1 MAATSEEP
9 QIVGIRQELETVMG
23 WRLGFKPETPVSGNC
38 VWESFKTPTLPCR
51 VDCEDWVCP
60 GRVCGRLLVEL
71 FWTIK
76 HQLWRGLWALFL
88 RHL

>member
-9 QIVGIRQELETVMG
+9 QIIGTRQELETVMG

-51 VDCEDWVCP
+51 VDCE
-60 GRVCGRLLVEL
+60 G
-71 FWTIK
+71 
-76 HQLWRGLWALFL
+76 
-88 RHL
+88 